1 MRFLNAL
8 LRRNAALPPRGQA
21 AAPATDAALA
31 SAAIAERDRL
41 RAMLDTNSD
50 WIWEVDAEGRYTFV
64 SAHVEAL
71 LGYSPDQVLGRTPFD
86 LMPPDEAA
94 RIGAAFAEI
103 VARKA
108 PFSGLLNRNCH
119 ADGRIVVLETS
130 GVPLLAADG
139 SLLGYRG
146 VDRDVTEREART
158 AHIAWMARH
167 DSLTGL
173 ANRTEFQARLE
184 ERLGR
189 GEPAGLLLLDLDYFK
204 EVNDQLGHASGDV
217 LLRQVAER
225 LGRLL
230 PEGSLGARLGGDEFA
245 ALLAVGPEQAQAAAQ
260 RLAGALCEP
269 YQLEGHR
276 AVIGVSCG
284 LALAPR
290 HARSV
295 SALLRCADLAL
306 YQAKQ
311 EGRGLVCLYGPQLE
325 ARQRSDE
332 GMEAALRRA
341 IAQEDITLGY
351 RTLRALSDGRVLG
364 RFAQPGWW
372 HPLQGPLPA
381 EAFLGLA
388 DRTGLVLPLG
398 AQLLR
403 RACREALEW
412 PQSWRLTLPVTA
424 VQLRDPG
431 FPGLVQAVLAE
442 TGLDPARLEVAV
454 AEAALGSG
462 TSLPRAL
469 RKLREQGV
477 ALALDRFGEGAISLA
492 LLQRFR
498 FDRLRLAPALVR
510 ALPREPEAGMV
521 AAILLLA
528 GRLGITVTAL
538 GAPGA
543 AQRAVLNA
551 LGCTELQEEEEQ
563 PAPLPAA
570 PLPAAPR

>member
-1 MRFLNAL
+1 MRFFNAL
-8 LRRNAALPPRGQA
+8 LRRHAALPPARRA
-21 AAPATDAALA
+21 AAPDSDAARA

-50 WIWEVDAEGRYTFV
+50 WIWEVDAQGRYTFA
-64 SAHVEAL
+64 SAHVETL
-71 LGYSPDQVLGRTPFD
+71 LGYRPEQVLGRTPFD

-94 RIGAAFAEI
+94 RIGSIFAEI
-103 VARKA
+103 AARKA
-108 PFSGLLNRNCH
+108 PFSGLLNRNRH

-130 GVPLLAADG
+130 GVPLLAEDG
-139 SLLGYRG
+139 ALLGYRG

-158 AHIAWMARH
+158 ARIAWMARH

-173 ANRTEFQARLE
+173 ANRMEFQSRLE
-184 ERLGR
+184 DRLAR

-225 LGRLL
+225 LTGLL

-245 ALLAVGPEQAQAAAQ
+245 ALLAAGPEQAQAVAQ
-260 RLAGALCEP
+260 RLAAALCEP
-269 YQLEGHR
+269 YQLDGHR
-276 AVIGVSCG
+276 AVVGVSCG

-290 HARSV
+290 HAGSV

-311 EGRGLVCLYGPQLE
+311 EGRGHVCLYGPQLE

-332 GMEAALRRA
+332 GLEAALRRA

-351 RTLRALSDGRVLG
+351 RTLRALADGRVLG
-364 RFAQPGWW
+364 RCVEPGWW
-372 HPLQGPLPA
+372 HPLHGALPA
-381 EAFLGLA
+381 ESFLGLA

-412 PQSWRLTLPVTA
+412 PQSWRLTRPVTA

-431 FPGLVQAVLAE
+431 FPGLVQQVLAE
-442 TGLDPARLEVAV
+442 TGLDPARLELAV
-454 AEAALGSG
+454 TEAALGAG

-469 RKLREQGV
+469 RKLREQGA
-477 ALALDRFGEGAISLA
+477 ALALDRFGEGVTSLA
-492 LLQRFR
+492 LLRRFR
-498 FDRLRLAPALVR
+498 FDRLRLAPALTE

-538 GAPGA
+538 GAPDA
-543 AQRAVLNA
+543 AQRAALHA
-551 LGCTELQEEEEQ
+551 LGCAELQEAA
-563 PAPLPAA
+563 PAPLAA
-570 PLPAAPR
+570 PLAAPTG